1 MAETLSAAQARRI
14 ALAAQGFGRG
24 GRERPS
30 SWARTTATVATMGLL
45 QLDSVS
51 TLVRSHYLPC
61 FSRIGLYDRATFD
74 RRAFGRRHR
83 PFFEYW
89 AHEASL
95 LPLSLQPLLR
105 WRMARAE
112 RLQGIYKGMAAFVRA
127 NPDYVAAV
135 EQEIRDRGPLS
146 AGALEDP
153 GARSGPWWGRPKGK
167 VALEYLFWAGRVTTA
182 GRNGFTRIYDLTE
195 RVLPDD
201 ILSAPTPAEAGAVRS
216 LSAIAARALGVATAA
231 DIRDY
236 FRLPV
241 DETRAA
247 IAELVETGTLL
258 PVAVKGWRQPA
269 YLHREARIPRRVQ
282 ARALLSP
289 FDPLVWERGRTA
301 RLFGFHYRLEI
312 YTPAPQRRFG
322 YYVLPFLLGD
332 RLVARVDLK
341 AERARETLHVL
352 AAHGEDGSAAG
363 AVAEPLA
370 AELRLMADWLG
381 LPDIKTHPRGDLAP
395 ALRAVFEIS

>member
-1 MAETLSAAQARRI
+1 MSETLSVAQARRI

-30 SWARTTATVATMGLL
+30 SWARTAGTVAAMGLL

-61 FSRIGLYDRATFD
+61 FSRIGLYDRAMFD

-95 LPLSLQPLLR
+95 LPLALQPLLR

-112 RLQGIYKGMAAFVRA
+112 RLQGIYTGMAAFVRE

-153 GARSGPWWGRPKGK
+153 GSRSGPWWGRPKGK

-182 GRNGFTRIYDLTE
+182 GRNGFTRIYDLPE
-195 RVLPDD
+195 RVLPEAV
-201 ILSAPTPAEAGAVRS
+201 LAAPTPPEPDAVRA
-216 LSAIAARALGVATAA
+216 LAAIAGRALGIATAA

-236 FRLPV
+236 FRLPLA
-241 DETRAA
+241 EARQA
-247 IAELVETGTLL
+247 IVELVEAGALV

-269 YLHREARIPRRVQ
+269 YLHAEARVPRRVQ

-289 FDPLVWERGRTA
+289 FDPLVWERDRTA
-301 RLFGFHYRLEI
+301 RLFDFHYRLEI
-312 YTPAPQRRFG
+312 YTPAPRRRFG

-341 AERARETLHVL
+341 ADRAGETLHVL
-352 AAHGEDGSAAG
+352 AAHGENGVAAG
-363 AVAEPLA
+363 AIAEELA
-370 AELRLMADWLG
+370 AELRLMAEWLG
-381 LPDIKTHPRGDLAP
+381 LEAIKIHPRGDLAP
-395 ALRAVFEIS
+395 ALRSVS

>member
-1 MAETLSAAQARRI
+1 MLEALSVAQARRI

-24 GRERPS
+24 GRERRS
-30 SWARTTATVATMGLL
+30 SWARTAGTVDTMGLL

-51 TLVRSHYLPC
+51 TVVRSHYLPS

-95 LPLSLQPLLR
+95 LPLALQPLLR

-135 EQEIRDRGPLS
+135 AREIEERGPLR
-146 AGALEDP
+146 AGDLEDP
-153 GARSGPWWGRPKGK
+153 GVRSGPWWGRPKGK

-195 RVLPDD
+195 RVLPEP
-201 ILSAPTPAEAGAVRS
+201 ILAAPTPAEADAIRELV
-216 LSAIAARALGVATAA
+216 AIAGRALGIATAS
-231 DIRDY
+231 DMRDY
-236 FRLPV
+236 FRLPLT
-241 DETRAA
+241 EARQA
-247 IAELVETGTLL
+247 IADLVEAGTLV

-269 YLHREARIPRRVQ
+269 YLHAEARRPRRVQ

-301 RLFGFHYRLEI
+301 RLFGFHYRIEI

-332 RLVARVDLK
+332 RLAARVDLK
-341 AERARETLHVL
+341 ADRARETLHVL
-352 AAHGEDGSAAG
+352 AAHGEEGIATG
-363 AVAEPLA
+363 AVAEALA
-370 AELRLMADWLG
+370 AELRLMAEWLG
-381 LPDIKTHPRGDLAP
+381 LEAIKIHPRGDLAP
-395 ALRAVFEIS
+395 ALRSVS